1 MLHRHH
7 LIRILSLC
15 CLAAGIGLAACSDD
29 DVPPIKPTLPAT
41 NGSAVRSIYHM
52 GSMPMTYDWQFT
64 YAAGRLTHATGTRR
78 TADVATDGDFTY
90 SVRLAYN
97 TWAVSPTLNNG
108 TRLQV
113 QLNSRGYVES
123 LSEGEDTYE
132 FWYDND
138 MLTRWKRTDVE
149 TSYGGTQEYVTEA
162 KITYNNGDLKKIV
175 YTGVDKQPVVYTF
188 TATQEANTNGLLPV
202 GAERALGCL
211 GIEYLYYAGLMGRAT
226 THLVQSMTAY
236 DNATESVT
244 ERLTYSYSRRG
255 SNVVLCNYAA
265 KDGTIGSVSYDY

>member
-1 MLHRHH
+1 MLHRHCI
-7 LIRILSLC
+7 IRILSLC
-15 CLAAGIGLAACSDD
+15 FLAAGIGLAACSDN

-41 NGSAVRSIYHM
+41 NGSAVRSIRHL
-52 GSMPMTYDWQFT
+52 GNMPMTYDWLFR
-64 YAAGRLTHATGTRR
+64 YAAGRLTSAQGTRR
-78 TADVATDGDFTY
+78 TADAAPDDEFSYAV
-90 SVRLAYN
+90 SLAYN
-97 TWAVSPTLNNG
+97 TWAVVPTLGNG

-113 QLNSRGYVES
+113 KLNSRGYVES
-123 LSEGEDTYE
+123 LAENEDTYE
-132 FWYDND
+132 FWYEND

-149 TSYGGTQEYVTEA
+149 TSYGGTQEYVTEG
-162 KITYNNGDLKKIV
+162 KITYSNGDLKKIV

-244 ERLTYSYSRRG
+244 ERFTYSYSRRG
-255 SNVVLCNYAA
+255 SNVELCNYTA
-265 KDGTIGSVSYDY
+265 KDGSIGSVYYEY